1 MSRTEIMLLQV
12 QSTQELFKLW
22 REGKAPLMMVALS
35 WMLGQVGDALGVQ
48 PGEEFRV
55 ALMEA
60 QKVQFSGCSCGIGSH
75 VLCGSG
81 CIGCRDDTPYCN
93 VHAIQ
98 RLCTLV
104 VAC

>member
-1 MSRTEIMLLQV
+1 MSRTGSMLLQV

-22 REGKAPLMMVALS
+22 REGKAPLMMVAYS

-60 QKVQFSGCSCGIGSH
+60 QKVHFSGLYMRGWGLSA
-75 VLCGSG
+75 VWEWL
-81 CIGCRDDTPYCN
+81 
-93 VHAIQ
+93 Q
-98 RLCTLV
+98 RLQG
-104 VAC
+104 